1 MKTSSRFRSFLERRA
16 SILCMVAGILC
27 AMSFV
32 VGGKG
37 YVGMSDPPASATS
50 YLWCGLA
57 VCFGLLFFHVYHR
70 LQVRLSPLQVIFGLF
85 FGLVN
90 VLGGL
95 LFAYDSWAMLQ
106 SPLQLLL
113 TLLKALG
120 QALLMMAAFG
130 WLSHLLESGACVQRA
145 EAAGADA
152 VSADGAAGWD
162 STASPSAGLRQRIL
176 RWARKHE
183 GFALWLLFCLCWL
196 PYVLVFYPGTV
207 CWDLGEMAEQFFGV
221 EPMNTWHGVFLT
233 WVFGTCIRLGRLVGS
248 DHLGVLLY
256 TLLQTGLLAYM
267 AGQIMV
273 FLRSRGL
280 NRPFRIAVLLFFALT
295 PIWGGYAQFVSKDTL
310 YTAVLTLFT
319 LRSTQILLLRAEGK
333 PLSGVMLPLSL
344 FGWGLLACLMRLN
357 GIYVI
362 LPTALVMVLFGAA
375 GRGRVKVAAA
385 LAGAVAGAL
394 LFSNMLVPALGITD
408 ASTSGIY
415 SVCFQQ
421 SARVL
426 RDHGDSVTPEEYAEI
441 DAVLDAE
448 NLPDLYEPWISD
460 PVKYTF
466 RYFGTGTEQE
476 TQVLTRYRETWLSML
491 KKYPLSYAESFFA
504 GNISYYCFTPKIEG
518 ETYNDQAGNRLVF
531 ETYINQIGDDP
542 RLVHVYHPVPE
553 SLRSLVALFARGWRH
568 IPLASLLYCCAAYTW
583 TLVGAALSLTRQK
596 RWRMLCAFVPALMS
610 LAVCMLSPVND
621 YFRYFLPIVAMT
633 PLLVGVAAKPVQ
645 TNAL

>member
-1 MKTSSRFRSFLERRA
+1 MKNNRRFRSLSGRCA
-16 SILCMVAGILC
+16 GVLCGAAGILS

-32 VGGKG
+32 IGAEG
-37 YVGMSDPPASATS
+37 YVGMSEPPASATS
-50 YLWCGLA
+50 YLWCALA

-70 LQVRLSPLQVIFGLF
+70 LKVRLSPLQVIFGLF

-90 VLGGL
+90 VLGGI

-106 SPLQLLL
+106 NPLPLML
-113 TLLKALG
+113 TLLKAIG
-120 QALLMMAAFG
+120 QALPMMAAFG
-130 WLSHLLESGACVQRA
+130 WLSHLLESGVCVQLA
-145 EAAGADA
+145 DDAGTDA
-152 VSADGAAGWD
+152 VSADGAAERVG
-162 STASPSAGLRQRIL
+162 TASPSAGLGQRIL
-176 RWARKHE
+176 RWARSHE
-183 GFALWLLFCLCWL
+183 GLAFWLLFCLCWL

-221 EPMNTWHGVFLT
+221 EPMNTWHGVFLS
-233 WVFGTCIRLGRLVGS
+233 WVFGGCILLGRLAGS

-267 AGQIMV
+267 AAQIMA

-280 NRPFRIAVLLFFALT
+280 NRWFRLAVALFFAVT

-319 LRSTQILLLRAEGK
+319 LRCTQILLLRAQK
-333 PLSGVMLPLSL
+333 QPLRGWKLPLSL
-344 FGWGLLACLMRLN
+344 IVWGLLACLMRLN

-362 LPTALVMVLFGAA
+362 LPTALVMILFGAS
-375 GRGRVKVAAA
+375 GMGRVKVTAA
-385 LAGAVAGAL
+385 LAGTVAGAL
-394 LFSNMLVPALGITD
+394 LFSNVLVPALGITD
-408 ASTSGIY
+408 SSASGIY

-426 RDHGDSVTPEEYAEI
+426 RDHGDTVTPEEYAEI

-476 TQVLTRYRETWLSML
+476 TQVLARYRETWLNML
-491 KKYPLSYAESFFA
+491 KKYPLSYAETFFA

-518 ETYNDQAGNRLVF
+518 KTYNDQAGNRLVF

-542 RLVHVYHPVPE
+542 RLVRVYPPVPE

-568 IPLASLLYCCAAYTW
+568 IPLVSLLYCCAAYTW

-633 PLLVGVAAKPVQ
+633 PLLVGVSVKREDDY
-645 TNAL
+645 